1 VTRWSDLSPRR
12 RSRII
17 RWCVYTITVVV
28 VVGLV
33 VLIDWPSIRRVF
45 FDPEIARQQ
54 FPEVITQA
62 AKNTL
67 IFTAFGFV
75 IAFGLGLLLAVMRL
89 SDIAVYRGAA
99 LIWIEIFRG
108 LPALVTISLIGFGL
122 PIALGQQFPGTYTTG
137 SIAVGVVG
145 SAYIAET
152 VRAGI
157 EAVPKGQMEAARSL
171 GMSYG
176 RAMVTV
182 IVPQALRIV
191 IPPLTN
197 EFVLLL
203 KDTSLLSVLGV
214 TASNKELLKFA
225 RDDAVS
231 TFNSTPYVVA
241 GLVYLA
247 ITVPLTFF
255 ARRLEGGS
263 RRRGSSGR
271 PGRLNLFFTSI
282 GRREGDN
289 G

>member
-1 VTRWSDLSPRR
+1 MRAWSDLSPRK

-17 RWCVYTITVVV
+17 RWCVYTITL
-28 VVGLV
+28 VGLV
-33 VLIDWPSIRRVF
+33 ALALLIDWPSIRRVF

-75 IAFGLGLLLAVMRL
+75 IAFSLGLVLAVMRL
-89 SDIAVYRGAA
+89 SDIAIYRGAA
-99 LIWIEIFRG
+99 LVWIEVFRG

-157 EAVPKGQMEAARSL
+157 EAVPRGQMEAARSL

-182 IVPQALRIV
+182 IIPQALRIV

-203 KDTSLLSVLGV
+203 KDTSLVSAIGV
-214 TASNKELLKFA
+214 TVTTKENTVA
-225 RDDAVS
+225 RV
-231 TFNSTPYVVA
+231 
-241 GLVYLA
+241 A
-247 ITVPLTFF
+247 ITKLLTK
-255 ARRLEGGS
+255 ALRTT
-263 RRRGSSGR
+263 SSWR
-271 PGRLNLFFTSI
+271 TSK
-282 GRREGDN
+282 
-289 G
+289 

>member
-1 VTRWSDLSPRR
+1 MNRWSDLSPRK

-17 RWCVYTITVVV
+17 RWCVY
-28 VVGLV
+28 LV
-33 VLIDWPSIRRVF
+33 TLAAIMALALLIDWPGIQRTF
-45 FDPEIARQQ
+45 FDAEIAREQ
-54 FPEVITQA
+54 FPEVVTQA

-75 IAFGLGLLLAVMRL
+75 IAFGVGLLLAVMRL
-89 SDIAVYRGAA
+89 SDIAVYRAAA

-182 IVPQALRIV
+182 IIPQALRVV

-225 RDDAVS
+225 RDDAVA
-231 TFNSTPYVVA
+231 TFNSTPYVVV

-247 ITVPLTFF
+247 ITVPLTFL
-255 ARRLEGGS
+255 ARRLEAGGS
-263 RRRGSSGR
+263 GGGGARTTGRIRAAWRKLSRRSAPDG
-271 PGRLNLFFTSI
+271 
-282 GRREGDN
+282 
-289 G
+289 